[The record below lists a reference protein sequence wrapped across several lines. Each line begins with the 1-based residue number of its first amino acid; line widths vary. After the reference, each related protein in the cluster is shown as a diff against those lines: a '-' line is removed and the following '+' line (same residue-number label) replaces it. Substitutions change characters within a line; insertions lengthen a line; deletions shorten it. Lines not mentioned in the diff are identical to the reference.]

1 MTKRRHFMP
10 KTQENRRF
18 YGGFTGFKMEVK
30 NKFFFILS
38 AIVIVQVINI
48 HENTKKMLI

>member
-1 MTKRRHFMP
+1 MP

-18 YGGFTGFKMEVK
+18 YGRFTGFKMEV
-30 NKFFFILS
+30 NNQVFYILS

-48 HENTKKMLI
+48 HGNIKKILI